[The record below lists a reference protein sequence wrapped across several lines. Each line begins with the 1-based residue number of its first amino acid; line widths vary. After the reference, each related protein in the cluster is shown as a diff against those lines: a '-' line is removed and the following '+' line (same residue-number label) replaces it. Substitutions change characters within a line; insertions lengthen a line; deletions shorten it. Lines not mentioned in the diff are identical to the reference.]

1 MTLSFSDAWIF
12 PRTLPPMVLQYA
24 SMKLGYTWSLPVAF
38 AVYAVWWAIFAK
50 MLAGRLGSLVGQHG
64 YLDQNTPR
72 DHVPDIKTTWTSVC
86 FYHSFLFRVYQW
98 QTPHIDIFD
107 SLILFSSDGD
117 CNNDN
122 HPTALWN
129 LYRLQPSRTST
140 SFLVASDQ
148 RIHSCL
154 YP

>member
-1 MTLSFSDAWIF
+1 
-12 PRTLPPMVLQYA
+12 MVLQYA

-98 QTPHIDIFD
+98 QTPFSTRSPFFHQMVIVTTIIIRPLFGTFIAYNQAELPHL
-107 SLILFSSDGD
+107 SWWLPINAFIHVCILDF
-117 CNNDN
+117 
-122 HPTALWN
+122 
-129 LYRLQPSRTST
+129 Y
-140 SFLVASDQ
+140 
-148 RIHSCL
+148 
-154 YP
+154 Y